1 MNEIIKVIVDNGVSV
16 GCVVYLMYFNF
27 VTMKDITKAMNQ
39 TVLALN
45 SMNER
50 LVDIE
55 KKIGEK

>member
-1 MNEIIKVIVDNGVSV
+1 MEQIFKLIVDNGISV
-16 GCVVYLMYFNF
+16 ACVAYLMYFQL

-45 SMNER
+45 SVNER